1 MNHLNKLLTICFLL
15 NSVVVF
21 SQAKKS
27 GDVFEEA
34 YVLSLKGDTIPG
46 HIRMPKTKKIEIYQK
61 ISFRDKETNKIRLY
75 TPDKISG
82 FGYNNYYYISAF
94 HNSKSCYFKV
104 LSKGRASLFET
115 VFEEVNEGVATEIAE
130 YCVMEEG
137 SEGEFKIVDQK
148 GIKKQL
154 KDIFKTNK
162 TLAQKINEQKEI
174 PLKPDVLE
182 AYFNE
187 FNRAAVN

>member
-61 ISFRDKETNKIRLY
+61 ISFRDKATNKIRLY